1 MAIPAHRDVAGD
13 LEVPEGAAALG
24 VGLALG
30 DPLAVEVGHLL
41 DQIVILQQDRAVWP
55 HGERMLI
62 ALDQRARIGSGR
74 KLVLVLSHADT
85 SSVASLLPA
94 MYGGRRERPADC
106 GGLDDQPSH
115 VVLEPAGRE
124 TAG

>member
-1 MAIPAHRDVAGD
+1 
-13 LEVPEGAAALG
+13 
-24 VGLALG
+24 
-30 DPLAVEVGHLL
+30 
-41 DQIVILQQDRAVWP
+41 
-55 HGERMLI
+55 MLI